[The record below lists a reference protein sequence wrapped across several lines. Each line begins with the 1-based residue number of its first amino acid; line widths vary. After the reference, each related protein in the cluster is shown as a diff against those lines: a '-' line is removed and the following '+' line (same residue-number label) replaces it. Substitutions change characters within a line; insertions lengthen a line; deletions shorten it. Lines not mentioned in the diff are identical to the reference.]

1 MFNSSLF
8 KVSQEINNGI
18 FDRSDPIVEA
28 VCDIHRSIIEM
39 SIDTWELND
48 PSDKGF
54 QESFQYDFPPGY
66 IMRDT
71 DKAKKVIFDLLD
83 IANGF
88 TVRLELEPIYIY
100 VMYHLI
106 QRWCEID
113 GALWGGIPT
122 KIKAYLK
129 EKKIY
134 AKTENYKCIK
144 RWFTLEN
151 EMAEDFA
158 DMYDE
163 DCTDE
168 SFAELMASIYLE
180 AELSEFKHKW
190 LGVSISD
197 YIDLLPTDLYERVK
211 KKHET
216 DQKEREQI
224 TEVLEIKTQK
234 ELPNL
239 EKEIISAC
247 IKLSEIP
254 TITINLEEDDLNKLL
269 RISLESSLKNYQYS
283 VQDQTQRGYSAEGKK
298 AGEIDIRIQ
307 NSEGFPE
314 TICECLIHK
323 DEKNLHDH
331 INKVIKNYNQIGLKK
346 IFIICYSKN
355 KNYEQFWKTFK
366 EWVSH
371 CNSVSGWKEEAPI
384 YVGLRSAE
392 GTFDCFGDTGV
403 IRYVGVNIGKKRND
417 ETL

>member
-8 KVSQEINNGI
+8 KVSQEINSGT
-18 FDRSDPIVEA
+18 FDRTDLIVEA

-66 IMRDT
+66 ITRDI

-88 TVRLELEPIYIY
+88 TVRHELEPIYIY

-106 QRWCEID
+106 QRWCEAD
-113 GALWGGIPT
+113 ETLWGSIPK

-134 AKTENYKCIK
+134 AKSENYQCIK

-163 DCTDE
+163 DCADE
-168 SFAELMASIYLE
+168 SFAEIMASIYLE
-180 AELSEFKHKW
+180 TDFSEFKHKC
-190 LGVSISD
+190 LGVSFSD
-197 YIDLLPTDLYERVK
+197 YIDLLPADLYERVK
-211 KKHET
+211 KKYET
-216 DQKEREQI
+216 DQKEREKI
-224 TEVLEIKTQK
+224 TEVLEIKNQK

-247 IKLSEIP
+247 IMLSEIP
-254 TITINLEEDDLNKLL
+254 TIAIRIDEDDLNKLL
-269 RISLESSLKNYQYS
+269 RNFLESSLKNIQYS

-307 NSEGFPE
+307 NNEGFPE
-314 TICECLIHK
+314 AICECLIHK
-323 DEKNLHDH
+323 NEKYLHDH
-331 INKVIKNYNQIGLKK
+331 ISKAIKNYNQIGLKK

-371 CNSVSGWKEEAPI
+371 CNTVSGWKEAAPI
-384 YVGLRSAE
+384 YAGLRSAE
-392 GTFDCFGDTGV
+392 GTFDCYGDMGS
-403 IRYVGVNIGKKRND
+403 IRYVGVNIGQKRND
-417 ETL
+417 KTL